1 MENTTP
7 NGWDT
12 IDTSSDSIAVKQ
24 EPMAYDNKITFPNGY
39 KISIICIPGVSY
51 GAEQG
56 LFEIAIYRNGEMQDD
71 VHGYLSFE
79 QVAEWIGKVRA
90 M

>member
-1 MENTTP
+1 MTP
-7 NGWDT
+7 T
-12 IDTSSDSIAVKQ
+12 FYEK
-24 EPMAYDNKITFPNGY
+24 KITFPNGY
-39 KISIICIPGVSY
+39 TISIICQPGISY
-51 GAEQG
+51 GADQG
-56 LFEIAIYRNGEMQDD
+56 LFEIAVMRDGVVQDD

>member
-1 MENTTP
+1 MKPTF
-7 NGWDT
+7 
-12 IDTSSDSIAVKQ
+12 
-24 EPMAYDNKITFPNGY
+24 YDNKITFPNGY
-39 KISIICIPGVSY
+39 TISIICKSGISY
-51 GAEQG
+51 GADQG
-56 LFEIAIYRNGEMQDD
+56 LFEIAVIDTNGDILDD

>member
-1 MENTTP
+1 MTP
-7 NGWDT
+7 T
-12 IDTSSDSIAVKQ
+12 FY
-24 EPMAYDNKITFPNGY
+24 ENKITFPNGY
-39 KISIICIPGVSY
+39 TISIICKPEISY
-51 GAEQG
+51 GADQG
-56 LFEIAIYRNGEMQDD
+56 LFEIAVMRDGIVQDD

>member
-1 MENTTP
+1 MTP
-7 NGWDT
+7 T
-12 IDTSSDSIAVKQ
+12 FY
-24 EPMAYDNKITFPNGY
+24 ENKITFPNGY
-39 KISIICIPGVSY
+39 TISIICKPGISY

-56 LFEIAIYRNGEMQDD
+56 LFEIAIILNGEILDD

>member
-1 MENTTP
+1 MTQTY
-7 NGWDT
+7 
-12 IDTSSDSIAVKQ
+12 
-24 EPMAYDNKITFPNGY
+24 YDNKITFPNGY
-39 KISIICIPGVSY
+39 TISIICKPGVSY

-56 LFEIAIYRNGEMQDD
+56 LFEIAIILNGEILDD
-71 VHGYLSFE
+71 VHGHLSFE